1 MGSKEKI
8 KEKAKTKVFYS
19 YGTDEPET
27 NNFDDDEPAS
37 VEEID
42 EEDQTNK
49 ERSQQE
55 RGDYSFETPYVS
67 SRKIQYEILKTNNGY
82 KIITYLNSKTIAED
96 IQEYLDSFPICVNI
110 TKERLEEIFITK
122 RNNKTGF
129 KIDKNLN
136 SYHNIMLPNGEVIPL
151 VNLVRSGG
159 GPTPRRIKKYWE
171 YRSRFSNTS
180 IKQKFDQVENYFD
193 SDTIEKIEKSGNIE
207 KETILHILNN
217 IFSNHSSISYKDF
230 KEFIE
235 KNLEES
241 DLIKSE
247 LKEIFYYVKERKKW
261 FI

>member
-82 KIITYLNSKTIAED
+82 KIITYLNSKTIAKD
-96 IQEYLDSFPICVNI
+96 IQEYLDSFPLCVNI
-110 TKERLEEIFITK
+110 TKERLEKIFTT
-122 RNNKTGF
+122 RRDNKAGF

-171 YRSRFSNTS
+171 YRRKVRPLKND
-180 IKQKFDQVENYFD
+180 FDQAENYFD

-217 IFSNHSSISYKDF
+217 IFSNHSPKRCKAF

-247 LKEIFYYVKERKKW
+247 LKEIFYYVKEKKK
-261 FI
+261 